1 MHGVHLTGLSAHH
14 QWSATAAI
22 LCATSDSSKHG
33 IRRAI
38 TKNTKPENLVRKAL
52 TSKGYRYRLH
62 RKDLPGSPDIAMP
75 GRRIVIFV
83 HGCFWH
89 RHECQYFK
97 WPGSNKNFWRSKLL
111 ENVRRDAVAIGVLKL
126 AGWRVCVLWECTL
139 KQKTSG
145 VVDRMLDRVAKWI
158 RAPDNSKR
166 KSWAN
171 LEIPSTQIR

>member
-1 MHGVHLTGLSAHH
+1 MADVVDK
-14 QWSATAAI
+14 ATRSRMMA
-22 LCATSDSSKHG
+22 G
-33 IRRAI
+33 IRG
-38 TKNTKPENLVRKAL
+38 KDTKPELVIRSAL
-52 TSKGYRYRLH
+52 HRRGLRFRLH
-62 RKDLPGSPDIAMP
+62 DASLPGKPDLVLPKFRTVVFI
-75 GRRIVIFV
+75 

>member
-1 MHGVHLTGLSAHH
+1 MADVVDK
-14 QWSATAAI
+14 ATRSRMMA
-22 LCATSDSSKHG
+22 G
-33 IRRAI
+33 IRG
-38 TKNTKPENLVRKAL
+38 KDTKPELVIRSAL
-52 TSKGYRYRLH
+52 HRRGLRFRLH
-62 RKDLPGSPDIAMP
+62 DASLPGKPDLVLPKFRTVVFI
-75 GRRIVIFV
+75 

-111 ENVRRDAVAIGVLKL
+111 GNVRRDAVTMGVLKL
-126 AGWRVCVLWECTL
+126 AGWRVCVLWECAL